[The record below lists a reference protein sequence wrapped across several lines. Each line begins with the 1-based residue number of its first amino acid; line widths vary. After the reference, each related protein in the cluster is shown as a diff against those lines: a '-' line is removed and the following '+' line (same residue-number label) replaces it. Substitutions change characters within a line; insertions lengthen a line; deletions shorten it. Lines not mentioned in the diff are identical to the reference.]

1 MPRLIVIYQNLFVMI
16 NKAKF
21 YSLFFFFGVFYS
33 YGQEKK
39 WTLDECISHAI
50 ENNIQ
55 VKQIEINELNSQVNV
70 ELAKYNFLP
79 TVNASAGHNWTWV
92 DSSSSFGAANQK
104 PLQDTSLGVNVGIDI
119 IGGLQKQNT
128 LAKARL
134 ENMGAIYSV
143 QKLKEDISLSV
154 INSYLQILFNRELVK
169 TNKAQLAYD
178 ESEKERVSTLVTAG
192 AVPAGDLL
200 TVKATVASSNQS
212 LIISENDLLIS
223 KINLAQILQIR
234 EYQEFDIVD
243 ANYEV
248 KESEL
253 MIYSPEEI
261 SQRAFEYLTNIKKAE
276 LNVEIAKRDVKI
288 SKSAFYPKLS
298 GFYSLGTGIN
308 YNDIVVGSYANSTLN
323 QVGVVEQTGQA
334 VVAPGITNIYGRPD
348 AFFKQFDTNFK
359 SAIGLS
365 LTVPVFNGLKARKSV
380 RLNELALQQ
389 KEYEKEAEVLKLEQ
403 IVFKA
408 YADVN
413 SAFKT
418 YEASISTL
426 EAREKSLEYA
436 RERYAV
442 GLINIFELN
451 QSQNL
456 YVNSQSNLLRAK
468 YDFIFKNKILEY
480 YFGVPLFK
488 TN

>member
-1 MPRLIVIYQNLFVMI
+1 MI
-16 NKAKF
+16 NKVKF
-21 YSLFFFFGVFYS
+21 YSLFFFFGMLSGFS
-33 YGQEKK
+33 QDKQ
-39 WTLDECISHAI
+39 WTLDECVAHAI

-55 VKQIEINELNSQVNV
+55 VKQIEISEVNSQVNL

-79 TVNASAGHNWTWV
+79 TVNANAGQNWTWT
-92 DSSSSFGAANQK
+92 DNSTGFGVSNQK
-104 PLQDTSLGVNVGIDI
+104 PFQDTSFGINVGIDI
-119 IGGLQKQNT
+119 IGGLEKQNT

-134 ENMGAIYSV
+134 ENLAAIYSV

-169 TNKAQLAYD
+169 TNKAQLTYD
-178 ESEKERVSTLVTAG
+178 ESEQERVATLVAAG
-192 AVPAGDLL
+192 SVPAGDLL
-200 TVKATVASSNQS
+200 TVKATVASSKQS
-212 LIISENDLLIS
+212 LIVAENDLLIS

-234 EYQEFDIVD
+234 EYQYFDI
-243 ANYEV
+243 AETNYEV

-253 MIYSPEEI
+253 MIYSPADI

-288 SKSAFYPKLS
+288 SKSAYYPKLS
-298 GFYSLGTGIN
+298 GFYSLGTTIG
-308 YNDIVVGSYANSTLN
+308 YNDIVRSAQPNSLFN
-323 QVGVVEQTGQA
+323 QVGIVEQTGQT
-334 VVAPGITNIYGRPD
+334 VVAPAMTNVYGRPD
-348 AFFKQFDTNFK
+348 AFFRQFDNNFR
-359 SAIGLS
+359 SAVGLS
-365 LTVPVFNGLKARKSV
+365 LTIPVFNGLKTRKGV
-380 RLNELALQQ
+380 KLYELALEQ

-418 YEASISTL
+418 YEASVSTL

-456 YVNSQSNLLRAK
+456 YVTSQSNLLRAK
-468 YDFIFKNKILEY
+468 YDYIFKNKILEY

-488 TN
+488 IN

>member
-1 MPRLIVIYQNLFVMI
+1 MI
-16 NKAKF
+16 NKVKF
-21 YSLFFFFGVFYS
+21 YSLFFFFGVLSGFS
-33 YGQEKK
+33 QEKK
-39 WTLDECISHAI
+39 WTLDECIAHAI

-55 VKQIEINELNSQVNV
+55 VKQIEISELNSEVNL
-70 ELAKYNFLP
+70 ELAQYDFLP
-79 TVNASAGHNWTWV
+79 TVNANAGQNWTWT
-92 DSSSSFGAANQK
+92 DSSTSFGASNQK
-104 PLQDTSLGVNVGIDI
+104 PFQDTSLGINVGIDI
-119 IGGLQKQNT
+119 LGGLQKQNT
-128 LAKARL
+128 FAKARL
-134 ENMGAIYSV
+134 ENLAAIYSV

-154 INSYLQILFNRELVK
+154 ISSYLQILFNRELVK

-178 ESEKERVSTLVTAG
+178 ESEQERVSTLVGAG

-200 TVKATVASSNQS
+200 TVKATVASSKQS
-212 LIISENDLLIS
+212 LIVSENDLLIS

-234 EYQEFDIVD
+234 DYQYFNIADT
-243 ANYEV
+243 NYEV

-253 MIYSPEEI
+253 MIYSPEDI
-261 SQRAFEYLTNIKKAE
+261 FQRAFEYLTNIKKAE

-288 SKSAFYPKLS
+288 SKSAYYPKLS
-298 GFYSLGTGIN
+298 GFYSLSTAIR
-308 YNDIVVGSYANSTLN
+308 YNDVVVGVQPNSLFN
-323 QVGVVEQTGQA
+323 QVGVVEQTGQT
-334 VVAPGITNIYGRPD
+334 VVAPGMTNIYGRPD
-348 AFFKQFDTNFK
+348 AFFKQFDNNFR
-359 SAIGLS
+359 SAVGLS
-365 LTVPVFNGLKARKSV
+365 LTIPVFNGLKTRKGV
-380 RLNELALQQ
+380 KLYELALEQ

-418 YEASISTL
+418 YEASLSTL

-456 YVNSQSNLLRAK
+456 YVISQSNLLRAK
-468 YDFIFKNKILEY
+468 YDYIFKNKILEY